1 MVGRSIDGG
10 ELVARTLRSYGVEVA
25 FGLHG
30 GHLNS
35 VLMGFK
41 RNGIRIVDTRHE
53 AVGVNAADGY
63 ARASGRLGVAFATAA
78 AGFTNAIA
86 GLGVAF
92 ADRSPV
98 LVITSS
104 PPLRDAEMN
113 TFQGILNQVAVATP
127 ITKWAHQITVVEEI
141 PRLLG
146 FAIRK
151 ALTGGRGPV
160 LVDIPIDV
168 LFTPVDEDTVIRG
181 GGPNLPAP
189 PAPAPAAVVEAL
201 RILREAERPAIIVG
215 EGAMHTGGRLVE
227 FAERS
232 GIPVFTQWGL
242 HDILPF
248 DHPLNGFHVRGLTIG
263 KFQGVGSP
271 DAVMLIGARTGMSE
285 DVRKGHNIPQEAKLI
300 HVDADAAE
308 IGRILPVDVGITADA
323 SEALDA
329 FLADDR
335 PWPDRGKWAAAITA
349 APRFPREYAK
359 EPVELDGR
367 LHPYHAALELMR
379 VLPPGTHLVAD
390 GSDATH
396 WLDDVIH
403 HGELASS
410 TGYGG
415 YLVHLGTGFG
425 FAIGRQIANP
435 SQRLVLF
442 TGDGAFGLH
451 AAEIDT
457 MVRHNLPIVI
467 VLFNNAAWGSSTQ
480 GQLLY
485 YGEDGVLASRLA
497 DSDYEQVATAFGA
510 DGERVSK
517 LEELGPAIQ
526 RAIGSGRPACINVT
540 VADTEDALAAPL
552 LDYTDDPETLVIPY
566 YDNIRKRK

>member
-1 MVGRSIDGG
+1 MVRRGIDGG

-25 FGLHG
+25 FGVHG

-41 RNGIRIVDTRHE
+41 RNEIRIVDTRHE

-63 ARASGRLGVAFATAA
+63 ARATGRLGVAFATAS
-78 AGFTNAIA
+78 AGFTNAVA

-113 TFQGILNQVAVATP
+113 TFQGILDQVAVAAP
-127 ITKWAHQITVVEEI
+127 ITRWAHQITVVEEI

-146 FAIRK
+146 FAIRR

-168 LFTPVDEDTVIRG
+168 LFTTVDEDTVIQG
-181 GGPNLPAP
+181 GGPGLPAP
-189 PAPAPAAVVEAL
+189 PAPAPAAAAEAL

-242 HDILPF
+242 HDVLPF
-248 DHPLNGFHVRGLTIG
+248 DHPLNGFHVRGLTMG
-263 KFQGVGSP
+263 KFQGLGSP
-271 DAVMLIGARTGMSE
+271 DAILLLGARTGMSE
-285 DVRKGHNIPQEAKLI
+285 DVRKGHVIPAEARLI
-300 HVDADAAE
+300 HVDAEGAE
-308 IGRILPVDVGITADA
+308 IGRILPAEVGITADA
-323 SEALDA
+323 GETLDC

-335 PWPDRGKWAAAITA
+335 PWPDRGAWATAIAAAS
-349 APRFPREYAK
+349 RFPREYAK
-359 EPVELDGR
+359 APVELDGR
-367 LHPYHAALELMR
+367 LHPYHAAEELMR
-379 VLPPGTHLVAD
+379 ILPAGTQLIAD

-403 HGELASS
+403 HGRLAGS

-425 FAIGRQIANP
+425 FAIGRQIAHP
-435 SQRLVLF
+435 GERLVLF

-457 MVRHNLPIVI
+457 MVRHGLPIVV

-510 DGERVSK
+510 RGERVGK
-517 LEELGPAIQ
+517 LADLGPAIR
-526 RAIGSGRPACINVT
+526 RAFDAGGPALVNVT

-552 LDYTDDPETLVIPY
+552 LDYTDDPDTLVVPY